1 MAKIYKKSRGDVMEW
16 NEGRVTE
23 LLKAV
28 LLFGSMD
35 YVQKIKLDNGSN
47 VYVVSEKFYQ
57 NVCVNG
63 AQKQV

>member
-1 MAKIYKKSRGDVMEW
+1 MIQTNKLPTSNVMEW

-35 YVQKIKLDNGSN
+35 YVQKIKLDNGFN
-47 VYVVSEKFYQ
+47 VYVVSEKLYQ
-57 NVCVNG
+57 NVCING